1 MSLAQNEEIYI
12 NHLVINKKN
21 LDIIRSASD
30 YSLDEINEDISNIE
44 SKEINEDDE
53 YSKYELEFLRSSM
66 NEICSSYVVL
76 SYHMWEKSVL
86 LWCKN
91 RDKKIPRSWKEYE
104 RAAKEIYPCGS
115 DLVYVK
121 CLVNVIKHN
130 SKEDAV
136 FITQGR
142 GIWSE
147 IVKIENDCITYS
159 LNKAFINFI
168 FLIIDES
175 GPK

>member
-1 MSLAQNEEIYI
+1 MHYDSEIKIY
-12 NHLVINKKN
+12 KKN
-21 LDIIRSASD
+21 LDIIRTSSD
-30 YSLDEINEDISNIE
+30 YSLNEINEDIENIE
-44 SKEINEDDE
+44 YKKNNEDDE
-53 YSKYELEFLRSSM
+53 LSKYELEFLLYCM

-91 RDKKIPRSWKEYE
+91 RNKEIPRSWKEYE

-130 SKEDAV
+130 SRKDAE
-136 FITQGR
+136 FITKGR
-142 GIWSE
+142 SIWSE

-159 LNKAFINFI
+159 LNKTFINFI
-168 FLIIDES
+168 FHIIDES